1 VAIKH
6 TSTSIVLPLTQHAIL
21 ETYRTLFF
29 ILQKTHYTLV
39 ATLVNLSMCKKTV
52 NGIRF

>member
-29 ILQKTHYTLV
+29 YFTENALYTCSN
-39 ATLVNLSMCKKTV
+39 T
-52 NGIRF
+52 R